1 MLQLFSWLPPFSAS
15 VLPFSA
21 SLRLFS
27 ASAGSSLQ
35 LSSASAEPLPP
46 SFQPFFQL
54 GLWLLHVAWLYRL
67 EHELALVDVLHLPWS
82 REVLRLLAVLQALCL
97 RLLGVTVVQLGPFLL
112 RLLEVAVED
121 HDAGSLW
128 CTDRLQ
134 VFLQLQGVVLSVV
147 QEELLV
153 SQIY

>member
-1 MLQLFSWLPPFSAS
+1 M
-15 VLPFSA
+15 
-21 SLRLFS
+21 
-27 ASAGSSLQ
+27 
-35 LSSASAEPLPP
+35 
-46 SFQPFFQL
+46 
-54 GLWLLHVAWLYRL
+54 
-67 EHELALVDVLHLPWS
+67 
-82 REVLRLLAVLQALCL
+82 
-97 RLLGVTVVQLGPFLL
+97 QLGPFLL

-121 HDAGSLW
+121 HDAGSLG